1 MEDAFMVGIYFILTS
16 FLILRNW
23 DCIQNA
29 SFYHVRYLSNLVLQ
43 VRSSNWVHKTR
54 INFIQRWHHFGTK
67 TNWSAF
73 LLETWLHPL
82 LYWIRYSWYGS
93 THILYYIN
101 LSVRW
106 NTLLWNQISLCQQV
120 FYYNFLCNLFKGLIS

>member
-1 MEDAFMVGIYFILTS
+1 MEDAFMVGIYFILIS

-29 SFYHVRYLSNLVLQ
+29 SFYHARYLSNLALQ

-54 INFIQRWHHFGTK
+54 INSIQRWRHFGTK
-67 TNWSAF
+67 TSWSAF
-73 LLETWLHPL
+73 LLETWLYSL
-82 LYWIRYSWYGS
+82 SYWIRYSWSGS

-101 LSVRW
+101 LW
-106 NTLLWNQISLCQQV
+106 NTLLINQILLCQQV